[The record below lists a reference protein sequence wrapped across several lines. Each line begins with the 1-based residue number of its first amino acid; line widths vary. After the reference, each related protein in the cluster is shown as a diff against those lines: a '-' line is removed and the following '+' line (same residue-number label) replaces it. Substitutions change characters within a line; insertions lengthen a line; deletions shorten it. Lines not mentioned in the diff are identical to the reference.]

1 MSRHQAFRQRF
12 QGNGKEAGRSRIS
25 PPLPPPFASSVFR
38 EAPRLQLAQ
47 RVHFYFFTLIFPSLT
62 ATVSTSLGFAV
73 HTSPRASP
81 PAMDPHPCPRP
92 QLCSLPRALIRTKG
106 GKKISFLG
114 LSRMKSQRRGLS
126 HSLLP
131 PRNET
136 ALACSPGSER
146 TVQQKLR
153 ESFAVP
159 RLLVNRLAAFLIE
172 LVHFLGETVVQV
184 LVVGLLTAISDHI
197 LKPFLAATFNSLLQ
211 PLLLFLL
218 KVLCSIRD
226 LTDPLIDVLAAVCS
240 QLAVVLRAVRLVEI
254 NLQPDRRTDLGD
266 VGSS

>member
-1 MSRHQAFRQRF
+1 MGR
-12 QGNGKEAGRSRIS
+12 GEWAGRDSQRSPGRLRIW
-25 PPLPPPFASSVFR
+25 
-38 EAPRLQLAQ
+38 
-47 RVHFYFFTLIFPSLT
+47 
-62 ATVSTSLGFAV
+62 ATVSTSFGFAV
-73 HTSPRASP
+73 HTSPWAAP

-92 QLCSLPRALIRTKG
+92 QLRSLPRALMRTKG

-114 LSRMKSQRRGLS
+114 LSRVKSRRRGLS

-159 RLLVNRLAAFLIE
+159 RLLVNGLAAFLIE

-218 KVLCSIRD
+218 KVLCGIRD